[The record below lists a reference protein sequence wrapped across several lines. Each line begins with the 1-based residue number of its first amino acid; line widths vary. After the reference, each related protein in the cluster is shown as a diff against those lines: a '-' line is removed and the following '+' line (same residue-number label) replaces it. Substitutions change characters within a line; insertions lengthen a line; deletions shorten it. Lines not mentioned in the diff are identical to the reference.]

1 MAHHARRN
9 RRLTDALAWLPVRE
23 GKPRLSQRT
32 AVAACLVAAG
42 LLAGLPVQAGGKK
55 AASAKAV
62 PAKAKAQAKVAPPV
76 RSARTKAAA
85 VAASAAA
92 AQRIG
97 SAQPEPEVRLLQ
109 VITQVERGQLDEAIK
124 SAARLTEDVPNFKLA
139 QLVYAD
145 LLRYRTGR
153 FQGAGAIAQAAQ
165 SGPGGTVLVKHQL
178 APAVLSDSELQEQL
192 QGLQLELKR
201 RVLATGS
208 PPAAGMI
215 PADVLQLGASVRH
228 VIAIDES
235 KSRLYLFANEAGSLR
250 LSASYYVS
258 VGKMGLGKQQ
268 EGDLRTPQGL
278 YFVGRHIP
286 GPRLPA
292 FYGKGALTV
301 NYPNDW
307 DRSMGRAGSG
317 IWLHGAPPDQFARL
331 PHASDGCVVLA
342 NPDLL
347 ALTRTVDRQ
356 TPVLIRESLH
366 WVAPQDRAQQAAA
379 RSFQAVLDEWK
390 KTRQTADAGKLASL
404 YAAGG
409 ATGAD
414 GLSERVAAYFE
425 GAGASLDDV
434 SIYAWKEARGEVRI
448 VNFKLGS
455 RAFSQPLG
463 LRQYWQKTASGWK
476 ILSEDTL

>member
-1 MAHHARRN
+1 MAYHARRN
-9 RRLTDALAWLPVRE
+9 RRLTDAFAWLPVRE
-23 GKPRLSQRT
+23 DKFRLSSRA
-32 AVAACLVAAG
+32 AVAACLVATG
-42 LLAGLPVQAGGKK
+42 LLAGLPAQAAGKK
-55 AASAKAV
+55 AASAKAA
-62 PAKAKAQAKVAPPV
+62 PAKAQAKAAGPARSV
-76 RSARTKAAA
+76 RAKAGTAAA
-85 VAASAAA
+85 SGAAVQRVSAV
-92 AQRIG
+92 
-97 SAQPEPEVRLLQ
+97 QPEPEVRLLQ

-124 SAARLTEDVPNFKLA
+124 LAARLTEDVPNFKLA

-145 LLRYRTGR
+145 LLRYRAGR
-153 FQGAGAIAQAAQ
+153 FQGAGAIAQSTH
-165 SGPGGTVLVKHQL
+165 SGPGGAVLVKHQL

-208 PPAAGMI
+208 PPAAGMV

-307 DRSMGRAGSG
+307 DRAMGRAGSG

-379 RSFQAVLDEWK
+379 HSFQAVLDEWR
-390 KTRQTADAGKLASL
+390 KTRQTADARKLASL
-404 YAAGG
+404 YAAGS
-409 ATGAD
+409 TGAE
-414 GLSERVAAYFE
+414 GLSERVAAYFD

-448 VNFKLGS
+448 VNFRLGS